1 MRVGDKLRIGIIG
14 AGGITQL
21 VHLPIVKKH
30 PDAEVVAIA
39 DLELAKAASVADK
52 FKIPNFYRDP
62 EKLLARDD
70 IDAVHVN
77 TPTNSH
83 MAVTLAALSAGKHVL
98 VEKPIARKAEE
109 AHRMVE
115 AARDAGKTLMVA
127 MNLRFR
133 PDSTTLRKFVE
144 AGELGHVSTVRA
156 RWLKKKDRWSRSPWL
171 SNSRISG
178 GGVFMDLGI
187 QMLDVCLWVMGNPP
201 VQRIS
206 AHATRDR
213 LGFRVED
220 TLIAFYMLN
229 GDASLYLNV
238 TWAFMADESD
248 AQTIFSG
255 TKGTAI
261 LNPLKITTEVQ
272 GSLVN
277 VTPAG
282 RPLRAA
288 DLYRKSFENEIDHF
302 YQSLLNSTVPVS
314 SGAEAAALM
323 EVVEATYRATSENA
337 EVVMGKS

>member
-1 MRVGDKLRIGIIG
+1 VPDKLRIGIIG
-14 AGGITQL
+14 AGGISQL
-21 VHLPIVKKH
+21 VHVPIVRKH
-30 PDAEVVAIA
+30 PDAELVAIA
-39 DLELAKAASVADK
+39 DLELAKAASVAEK
-52 FKIPNFYRDP
+52 YKIPSFYRDP

-83 MAVTLAALSAGKHVL
+83 LAVTLAALSAGKHVL
-98 VEKPIARKAEE
+98 VEKPIARKAAE

-115 AARDAGKTLMVA
+115 AAKSSGKILMVA

-133 PDSTTLRKFVE
+133 PDSMILRKFVE
-144 AGELGHVSTVRA
+144 AGELGRVSTVRA

-171 SNSRISG
+171 SNARISG

-187 QMLDVCLWVMGNPP
+187 QMLDVSLWILGNPP
-201 VQRIS
+201 VKRIS
-206 AHATRDR
+206 AQSARDR
-213 LGFRVED
+213 LNFRVED
-220 TLIAFYMLN
+220 TLVAFYSLKP
-229 GDASLYLNV
+229 DVSLYLNV

-255 TKGTAI
+255 NKGMAS
-261 LNPLKITTEVQ
+261 LNPLVINKEVQ

-282 RPLRAA
+282 KPVRPQ
-288 DLYRKSFENEIDHF
+288 DVYRKSFEAEIDHF
-302 YQSLLNSTVPVS
+302 YECVRNGQTPIS

-323 EVVEATYRATSENA
+323 EVVEATYKAASDGH
-337 EVVMGKS
+337 EVVLGDA